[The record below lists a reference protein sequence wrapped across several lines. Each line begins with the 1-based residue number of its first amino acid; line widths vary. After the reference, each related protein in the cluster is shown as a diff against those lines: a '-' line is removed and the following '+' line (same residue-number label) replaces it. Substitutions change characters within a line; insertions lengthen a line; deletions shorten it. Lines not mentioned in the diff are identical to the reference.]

1 MYLCTF
7 RVRCAKDFFDSWKT
21 RYIST
26 NDASFAKLFW
36 GYYHSEI
43 AEVILYS
50 QKPKII
56 KNDGKKK

>member
-1 MYLCTF
+1 MYL
-7 RVRCAKDFFDSWKT
+7 
-21 RYIST
+21 ST

-36 GYYHSEI
+36 GYNHSEI

-56 KNDGKKK
+56 KNDGKKNNFL